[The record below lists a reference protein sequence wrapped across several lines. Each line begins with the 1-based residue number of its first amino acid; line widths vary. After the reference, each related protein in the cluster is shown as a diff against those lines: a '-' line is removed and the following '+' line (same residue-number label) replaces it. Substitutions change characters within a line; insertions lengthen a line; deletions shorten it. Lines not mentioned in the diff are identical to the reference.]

1 MFQRLYTM
9 ELKEQKA
16 VVFYQHL
23 GKLFYAIALA
33 DKKIKKEEFEVM
45 KKEISLLSM
54 SENYS
59 VTDAEIDIEHYI
71 TTTFKILYFDEAT
84 VEACFDD
91 FIAYKRANESL
102 FTTSIKKAILKI
114 AGKIAASFSDVN
126 KSELILLAKLSIE
139 FKQISS

>member
-1 MFQRLYTM
+1 MD
-9 ELKEQKA
+9 LKQQKA

-45 KKEISLLSM
+45 KKEISLLSI
-54 SENYS
+54 NNDLRI
-59 VTDAEIDIEHYI
+59 TAAQIDIEHHI
-71 TTTFKILYFDEAT
+71 TATFKILYFDKAT
-84 VEACFDD
+84 VKSCFDD
-91 FIAYKRANESL
+91 FITYKRAHESL

-126 KSELILLAKLSIE
+126 KSELVLLAKLSIE
-139 FKQISS
+139 LKEISS